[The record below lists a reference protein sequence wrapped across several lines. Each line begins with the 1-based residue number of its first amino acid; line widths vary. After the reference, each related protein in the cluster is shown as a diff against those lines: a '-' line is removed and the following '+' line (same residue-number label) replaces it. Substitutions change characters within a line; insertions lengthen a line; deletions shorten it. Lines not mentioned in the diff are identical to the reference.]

1 MKKRTFRHALIAAA
15 SCLIAVS
22 SDAADFQ
29 ITEDGKPK
37 AVIVLAGSAGA
48 QELAVTALVSHVKQM
63 SGATLPVMGARE
75 IAGFRVEAGRLVAPE
90 GKTTAQTFILL
101 GDGELTRRLGVSLD
115 GIGPDGI
122 VLKTSGN
129 VIRWQ

>member
-63 SGATLPVMGARE
+63 SGATLPVKPALDRAA
-75 IAGFRVEAGRLVAPE
+75 IFKPKDTNHD
-90 GKTTAQTFILL
+90 GKFTL
-101 GDGELTRRLGVSLD
+101 GEQ
-115 GIGPDGI
+115 
-122 VLKTSGN
+122 LKNFPMTLCLPKQLRSSA
-129 VIRWQ
+129 